1 MTYFVIHL
9 NNFED
14 LLIQRYT
21 LIMAIKVINISVQ
34 IIVTAVIYAI
44 MLWLFDYV
52 FEDIS
57 AFGWRQLLQGLI
69 FAVIFVPIS
78 NWMSKRDKNMGNNRG
93 YIKKKE

>member
-1 MTYFVIHL
+1 
-9 NNFED
+9 
-14 LLIQRYT
+14 
-21 LIMAIKVINISVQ
+21 
-34 IIVTAVIYAI
+34 

-57 AFGWRQLLQGLI
+57 AFDWRQLLQGLI

>member
-1 MTYFVIHL
+1 
-9 NNFED
+9 
-14 LLIQRYT
+14 
-21 LIMAIKVINISVQ
+21 
-34 IIVTAVIYAI
+34 

-57 AFGWRQLLQGLI
+57 AFGWRPLLQGLI

-78 NWMSKRDKNMGNNRG
+78 NWMSKRDKNMENNRG